1 MFEHSLSHNF
11 IIYCCNKRNVVE
23 NKMQSCKS
31 SLIKHILYCLLGTAT
46 CKYIFIFSYNTFLK
60 LVSEE
65 ESNLYE
71 VFIL

>member
-1 MFEHSLSHNF
+1 M
-11 IIYCCNKRNVVE
+11 
-23 NKMQSCKS
+23 
-31 SLIKHILYCLLGTAT
+31 LLGTAT
-46 CKYIFIFSYNTFLK
+46 CKYVYFIFSYNTFLK